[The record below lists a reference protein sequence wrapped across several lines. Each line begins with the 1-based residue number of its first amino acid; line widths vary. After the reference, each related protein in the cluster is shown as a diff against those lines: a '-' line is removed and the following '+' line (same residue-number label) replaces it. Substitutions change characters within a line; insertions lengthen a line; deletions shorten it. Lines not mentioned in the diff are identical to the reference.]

1 LDARATV
8 LMSHCEAGRNCRRTY
23 LLTGHAV
30 KNLVPDELQQRTLES
45 IRMCFLVVEVYA
57 SMRSVETNYS

>member
-1 LDARATV
+1 MLGRRFLCRIV
-8 LMSHCEAGRNCRRTY
+8 KRRRNCRRTY

-30 KNLVPDELQQRTLES
+30 KNLVPDELQLRTLES